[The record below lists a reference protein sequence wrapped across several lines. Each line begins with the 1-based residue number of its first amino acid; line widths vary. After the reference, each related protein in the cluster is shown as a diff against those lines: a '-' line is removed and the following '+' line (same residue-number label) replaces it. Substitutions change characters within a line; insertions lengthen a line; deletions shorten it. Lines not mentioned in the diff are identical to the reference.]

1 MLSEFAAFSCKYL
14 ASTPVNFHLFF
25 FLLENYFQIFV
36 SVCSLSTCSFY
47 VALFVT
53 LSADLFLEKIPTVIC
68 IIRQFN
74 TSGTFLVLDLF
85 KDIVMHLIFSFFG
98 RGGL

>member
-25 FLLENYFQIFV
+25 FVLENYFQIFV
-36 SVCSLSTCSFY
+36 SVCSLSTFSFY

-53 LSADLFLEKIPTVIC
+53 LSVDLFLEKIPTVIC
-68 IIRQFN
+68 IIREIN

-85 KDIVMHLIFSFFG
+85 NDIVIYLIFFWG
-98 RGGL
+98 GGGL